1 MKFVKSTLAVA
12 LAASMGSAFAAT
24 PIASPEVTLYMSGAT
39 ALNGTIKNMVASYCA
54 VGTNPQVYRYNG
66 DVNFSAY
73 ECSLDN
79 VNDAGQD
86 PYDLLSAATTPLNGK
101 TMRVYHTTKV
111 NAELGGSILGVMPI
125 YRNIDMEYVRPEA
138 GCTAAGTEVVNI
150 ASGSVT
156 FDLWNCTLKDVHGS
170 EVGVSDVSPDVFEGL
185 NLSTATLS
193 TEPPV
198 DTNAEVLA
206 WSSNISAVEKASV
219 NYKPALAVGFG
230 IAATNTLAAAGVTS
244 LTTDQVANLLA
255 GQYDLWSQ
263 VDPSNANLAGYIPV
277 KVCRR
282 TAGSGTQAS
291 YNAFFNNA
299 PCGNVNGTAMP
310 VADMSST
317 GTFGL
322 LTVVENSAS
331 SDVRTCLDAANAAGE
346 LAIGNLTM
354 EGVPSG
360 TAGWTFIGL
369 NGINAY
375 DPTET
380 LATSNDGEADKIRE
394 ELIAQSQWPFYEEA
408 TMQWR
413 NSLADLPGNPKL
425 SLANLLRDNASNPL
439 IANGL
444 RAVLAVASTWSN
456 PAYPDLQSDAD
467 FNGFADQRE
476 YPAVMATGVMEYTR
490 NGNAC
495 NKSYYQP

>member
-1 MKFVKSTLAVA
+1 
-12 LAASMGSAFAAT
+12 
-24 PIASPEVTLYMSGAT
+24 
-39 ALNGTIKNMVASYCA
+39 
-54 VGTNPQVYRYNG
+54 
-66 DVNFSAY
+66 
-73 ECSLDN
+73 
-79 VNDAGQD
+79 
-86 PYDLLSAATTPLNGK
+86 
-101 TMRVYHTTKV
+101 
-111 NAELGGSILGVMPI
+111 
-125 YRNIDMEYVRPEA
+125 MEYVRPEA
-138 GCTAAGTEVVNI
+138 GCTAAGTEVVTI

-156 FDLWNCTLKDVHGS
+156 FDLWNCTNKDVHGS
-170 EVGVSDVSPDVFEGL
+170 EVGVSDVSPDVFEDL

-198 DTNAEVLA
+198 DTPAEVLA
-206 WSSNISAVEKASV
+206 WSSDLTGAEKAAV

-255 GQYDLWSQ
+255 GQYDVWSQ
-263 VDPSNANLAGYIPV
+263 VDPSNANLAGIVPV

-282 TAGSGTQAS
+282 TSGSGTQAS

-310 VADMSST
+310 VATAAST
-317 GTFGL
+317 GSFGL
-322 LTVVENSAS
+322 LQVVENSAS
-331 SDVRTCLDAANAAGE
+331 SDVRACLEAANAAGE
-346 LAIGNLTM
+346 MAIGNLTM
-354 EGVPSG
+354 ESVPSAS
-360 TAGWTFIGL
+360 AGWTFIGM
-369 NGINAY
+369 NGVNPY

-394 ELIAQSQWPFYEEA
+394 ELIAQSQWPFYEES
-408 TMQWR
+408 TLQWR

-456 PAYPDLQSDAD
+456 PAYPDLQAD
-467 FNGFADQRE
+467 NNGNFFADLRE
-476 YPAVMATGVMEYTR
+476 DPAVKATGVMEYTR

-495 NKSYYQP
+495 AKSFYQP